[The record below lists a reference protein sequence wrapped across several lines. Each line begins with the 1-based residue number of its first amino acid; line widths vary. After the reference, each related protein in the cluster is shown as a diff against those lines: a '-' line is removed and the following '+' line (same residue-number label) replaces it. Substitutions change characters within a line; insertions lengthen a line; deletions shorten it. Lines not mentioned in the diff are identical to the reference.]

1 MLEVDSLDA
10 WYGEAQVLFGVSLTV
25 QPGELLVLQ
34 GLNGAGK
41 SSLLQAIMGLGPRV
55 SGEVRYRGD
64 SLSALA
70 PHQRARRGLGYVPE
84 DRRLFSDLTVQ
95 ENLRVAAGA
104 DPAQLQDEVLA
115 IFPALKGMLSR
126 TAAQMSGGE
135 QQMLSIART
144 LMTRPTLLLLDEP
157 CEGISPILTE
167 SISEALL
174 GLKACGMSMLVSE
187 QNATLASRADR
198 IITLSAGQIAKP
210 ETP

>member
-104 DPAQLQDEVLA
+104 DHAQLQDEVLA

-174 GLKACGMSMLVSE
+174 GLKARGMSMLVSE